1 MATATAVPVPVPVP
15 VPSSDNNFETIENM
29 LYSPEMTVNPGEII
43 VLPPTDSNKPM
54 KVIQKKLSP
63 QTIRYIVKKKRQL
76 ANEVKR
82 LKIKNPIS
90 NSILFD
96 EILNDKEKR
105 NEKQKCSEILGF
117 TFRER
122 ELSSTELTNFGFNAM
137 KTFYIIDGVSC
148 GSVAEIIGF
157 KVGDVI
163 IGMYNSDNNA
173 KQLLDYNDDEALYNL
188 KGNMLF
194 NDKTI
199 LYINIR
205 IFRYDENLKA
215 DYVDISPFFEKYN
228 YDDNVLYHGRRFI
241 IPYLNNPTNT
251 ITRFGSLYFKDYISD
266 LTDFEQVGG
275 GPNQIAMYNAAATF
289 VQRLVQLITQILQ
302 RCDAILNIA
311 RTFANPSVQF
321 QRRLAWAQTIYTLL
335 TNDGTGLPFDMNNVV
350 QRNNFL
356 RARFFTPALQT
367 DARGNAQP
375 DSKNAAD
382 GAAQCARIIGQ
393 RTLTIARRA
402 EKITNLLAPFL
413 DASQPAARAAA
424 QAAQAAQVDQAVA
437 TQAAALAAQA
447 DQTAQA
453 AALTAAQAALAAQQA
468 VAPPLNAAAI
478 QAADLAATQAA
489 AQAAQ
494 SAQDAIQAAAQ
505 AAVRAAQAAV
515 AAGLAATQAA
525 VASPAVTA
533 AKLNIVNDIHQ
544 FRNEAFTF
552 YTAKALYRVQE
563 DVVAQAAIAPAQ
575 AAVNQAA
582 AQILADQGAANQ
594 AAGDIAVA
602 DAQILAARAAMERAR
617 RVTPR
622 VQAAIDQAIQ
632 NRRAAAAARTAGRT
646 AQTAAETAL
655 RQATRASAAAVT
667 ALDRANAAAQVT
679 LNETADANREYAAA
693 QAAIPPAQA
702 DQVAAQAAAQAAA
715 GFISPVLT
723 QAAQDANQ
731 AALDA
736 QAANLAAQNALG
748 LIPPQ
753 APPLLPAQTALAA
766 AIAAAQ
772 TATQAALAAGVPNEN
787 ALQQAADQAAGAAA
801 PAARDIAAA
810 NAAAGLAAAQAPPSY
825 AAATAVQQAAAAAG
839 LAAAQAQAANANAVA
854 AVQNAA
860 AAVQSAA
867 VTNQAAIAAGVAVAA
882 QVQAA
887 AAAAAAAAQA
897 QALAIGAALRPR
909 AQAAPPPLPRA
920 AVQMAPRPVAQA
932 AAQMAPRPLL
942 PQAAIYQAASRP
954 MARASLVTKLRLDI
968 LPEPTP
974 QQQVDMSKQRI
985 LLINLYLNQIFNT
998 ILLNNTL
1005 KKKHEKNSTSN
1016 FVNLTIISRYKNKR
1030 SNPNHPFDFPDFP
1043 VKKIDDG
1050 ANDKKIISKINS
1062 LLDQDKLISSTSC
1075 YNESESA
1082 AAAGGSGG
1090 LNKNK
1095 NIYPLRRR
1103 KQKTI
1108 KKQIRNIKNKNSLK
1122 YKIRNKI
1129 NKCIKKCIKKNSI
1142 QQQNQQK
1149 QKENKVRIKK
1159 FLNSKIYEKINK
1171 FKLNKTKNYSKSK
1184 SYSNKYTRKNY

>member
-321 QRRLAWAQTIYTLL
+321 QRRLAWAQTIYNLL
-335 TNDGTGLPFDMNNVV
+335 TNDGNGLPFDMNNVV

-356 RARFFTPALQT
+356 RARFFTLALQN
-367 DARGNAQP
+367 DAHGNVQP

-382 GAAQCARIIGQ
+382 GAARCAHLIGQ

-402 EKITNLLAPFL
+402 ENITNLLAPFL
-413 DASQPAARAAA
+413 DASQPAALAAA
-424 QAAQAAQVDQAVA
+424 QAAQAAQADQAVA
-437 TQAAALAAQA
+437 RQAAALAAQA

-453 AALTAAQAALAAQQA
+453 AALVAAQAALAAQQA
-468 VAPPLNAAAI
+468 VAPPLNPLNAPAI

-494 SAQDAIQAAAQ
+494 SAQAAIQAAAQ

-575 AAVNQAA
+575 AAVDQAA
-582 AQILADQGAANQ
+582 AQILAHQGAANQ
-594 AAGDIAVA
+594 AAGDIAAA
-602 DAQILAARAAMERAR
+602 DAQILAARAAIERAR

-622 VQAAIDQAIQ
+622 VQAAIDQATQ
-632 NRRAAAAARTAGRT
+632 NRIAAKAARTAGRT
-646 AQTAAETAL
+646 AQTAAATAL

-693 QAAIPPAQA
+693 QADQVPAQA

-954 MARASLVTKLRLDI
+954 IARASIVTKLRLDI

-1005 KKKHEKNSTSN
+1005 KKKSSSN

-1043 VKKIDDG
+1043 IKKIDDG